1 LLDLDRDGR
10 YHRVGFSDHA
20 AAIIT
25 EVAARHDL
33 RVVDGRRWMPAES
46 FMDFVH
52 LFPDVSG
59 FQVPLAQEIVRAA
72 NS

>member
-1 LLDLDRDGR
+1 MVIAAGSDGR
-10 YHRVGFSDHA
+10 GLRQAGRD
-20 AAIIT
+20 
-25 EVAARHDL
+25 EPRKQRLAARHVL
-33 RVVDGRRWMPAES
+33 RVVDGRRWMTAES